1 MTAAEARA
9 RLAPHLALLGV
20 LTDREISARS
30 GVSTYRIRKLRER
43 KGVATAPYTPRVVV
57 HKPHQCSHCKS
68 VGHNR
73 RTCGVS

>member
-9 RLAPHLALLGV
+9 RLAPHLPLLGV

-30 GVSTYRIRKLRER
+30 GVSTYLVHAARQRRGIGKASAVGRLAVRR
-43 KGVATAPYTPRVVV
+43 TP
-57 HKPHQCSHCKS
+57 QCSHCGS